1 MIKKYLKSLKP
12 LIYCLLLILIIEIN
26 IFLFSNQ
33 KTLQQGINLS
43 NFLAL
48 NFLESENIINST
60 IFIKNNLLGK
70 KDSEIVIIGDSTGLF
85 NINPVEIMK
94 LNPNQNVINL
104 ASYFLIDW
112 AGFEKILLYNLRYN
126 KKINTVILALT
137 PHLLVKNNAKINN
150 NILKKIDDYYFSPW
164 RFINQI
170 PSTAYRENIV
180 KKIFYDYK
188 NIKFY
193 DYSYDK
199 YLLGN
204 FKEYKDLNSDELPEI
219 KNKNQF
225 IFNYFQ
231 QNQGWLTLNKKT
243 KNSKFNN
250 ISCELFRLDEF
261 FILDYTPYSHLDKL
275 LHFYEITKKNKVKLM
290 VIFSPVP
297 CKITKKTLSYNE
309 DLEKFKN
316 LHPEISIPFPL
327 FYNQA
332 IEGFADDIHLLED
345 SAVIFSQKIAQ
356 QFMIR

>member
-12 LIYCLLLILIIEIN
+12 LIYCLLLILIIEIA
-26 IFLFSNQ
+26 ISFFSNQ
-33 KTLQQGINLS
+33 KNLQQEINLN

-48 NFLESENIINST
+48 NFLESENIINSA

-85 NINPVEIMK
+85 NISPNEIMK

-112 AGFEKILLYNLRYN
+112 LGFEKILLYNLRYN

-137 PHLLVKNNAKINN
+137 PHLLIKNNAKISND
-150 NILKKIDDYYFSPW
+150 ILKKIDDYYFSPW
-164 RFINQI
+164 RFINEI
-170 PSTAYRENIV
+170 PSIAYREIIV

-193 DYSYDK
+193 DHSFDK
-199 YLLGN
+199 YLLQN
-204 FKEYKDLNSDELPEI
+204 LKENKDLNYDQLPEI
-219 KNKNQF
+219 KNTNQF

-231 QNQGWLTLNKKT
+231 QNQGWLALNKKT
-243 KNSKFNN
+243 DNAKFNN
-250 ISCELFRLDEF
+250 ISCELYSLNEF
-261 FILDYTPYSHLDKL
+261 FVFDDSINSHLNKL

-297 CKITKKTLSYNE
+297 CKITKQTLSYNE

-332 IEGFADDIHLLED
+332 IEDFADDIHLLED
-345 SAVIFSQKIAQ
+345 SAIIFSQKIAEE
-356 QFMIR
+356 FTKK